1 LNSFETIQDLDQWL
15 SELVVKEPY
24 RKEWFK
30 ASIEDTFPMFKE
42 WKKRREDQKG
52 ENSEIPD
59 RNIA

>member
-1 LNSFETIQDLDQWL
+1 LFNYSTQ
-15 SELVVKEPY
+15 
-24 RKEWFK
+24 EWFK

-42 WKKRREDQKG
+42 WKKRREDEKG